1 MLALASLFSF
11 FLFLSAD
18 WLSASLDHVG
28 WWKVPK
34 VTCSSYRRAV
44 GFFFIFLIIFSS
56 NPSLCKFQFHT
67 GKILTGLAS
76 VQWPTSA
83 QLVVS
88 SLARSYSYL
97 VEIRL
102 LGTISVGEV
111 GKPREPEP
119 SRQHSIRDSNVFISV
134 FVYTQPHF
142 LLLFFKIQPH
152 FQKNDLRQ
160 ECGVGLPRPW
170 IRS

>member
-1 MLALASLFSF
+1 M
-11 FLFLSAD
+11 
-18 WLSASLDHVG
+18 
-28 WWKVPK
+28 
-34 VTCSSYRRAV
+34 
-44 GFFFIFLIIFSS
+44 
-56 NPSLCKFQFHT
+56 
-67 GKILTGLAS
+67 TGLAS

-88 SLARSYSYL
+88 SLAGSYSYL
-97 VEIRL
+97 AEIRL

-111 GKPREPEP
+111 GKPRDPEP

-134 FVYTQPHF
+134 FFYTQPHF
-142 LLLFFKIQPH
+142 FLLFFKIQPH